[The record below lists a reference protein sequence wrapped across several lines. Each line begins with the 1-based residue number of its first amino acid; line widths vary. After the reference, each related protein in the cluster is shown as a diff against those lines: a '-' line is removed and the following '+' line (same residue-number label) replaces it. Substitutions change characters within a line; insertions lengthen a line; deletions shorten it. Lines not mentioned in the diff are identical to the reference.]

1 MSTDEERKL
10 LVRAR
15 NARYRA
21 KFTKEEWNAK
31 KRAYKALYKTKCTEE
46 EWKAKVKAANAAY
59 KAKFTAAEWKASQ
72 KAAKARHR
80 AKFTA
85 EEWSAKRKATRGR
98 YAAEGNEEEWRARQN
113 AYALSYYQKNR
124 PSILPA
130 KRRQDTARRRSLGD
144 AYIRHLIQDTTGLRA
159 TDIPQEMVEARR
171 QSVMLNRLIKEMKH
185 ENAE

>member
-1 MSTDEERKL
+1 MHTDEERKL

-31 KRAYKALYKTKCTEE
+31 KRAYKALYKSKCTEE
-46 EWKAKVKAANAAY
+46 EWKAKVKATNAAY

-72 KAAKARHR
+72 KEAKARHR

-85 EEWSAKRKATRGR
+85 EEGRAKRNATRGQL
-98 YAAEGNEEEWRARQN
+98 AAGGNEEEWKDRQN
-113 AYALSYYQKNR
+113 AYALSYYQKHR
-124 PSILPA
+124 PSKLLA

-144 AYIRHLIQDTTGLRA
+144 AYIRHLIHDTTGLRA

-171 QSVMLNRLIKEMKH
+171 QSIMLNRLIKEMKH
-185 ENAE
+185 EIAD